1 MNEPKN
7 LNSPKSNNNFQNIK
21 LSKGAI
27 NFLDNQIIKN
37 GENKIIEINFTFQI
51 INAIKKLSNWY
62 CCSLLDQDSKFGG
75 FCIKYESQYGEPK
88 KGDIIQTE
96 KIQIIKLP
104 NRDSNLYFCENVK
117 KLNESKKM
125 VIDPKKIDSISKKRS
140 KSKNEPLENNKN
152 NNEKKYLSNNLKKNS
167 KNNINNKEKRE
178 NKIYT
183 YVSDLTSFTNNP
195 ILFLK
200 CKFKSVLKI
209 ITSLDKGFEGE
220 VQNYIF
226 YDTKGD
232 EIQAVAFREC
242 ANKLNDIIKIGSI
255 YEISKVGKQAIKP
268 NFKLSKCQLQLIFKT
283 NSIIDEIEDKG
294 EFDNAKKLNKSEF
307 IELRNLIKV
316 KIDSNV
322 NVFGIILED
331 KGIIEKRKEN
341 EKIVKIRILCIG
353 DNNLNKINVKLWEEK
368 AEPNKTYSKGEVIN
382 LYYFKYKKYYNI
394 YDLNSMAIS
403 QILPCDDKEKEKELK
418 EFYKNHQNI
427 NEYIDMNY
435 LALNSQDNINS
446 KFIKELIDNY
456 SLEFNENNNIQLIK
470 ISGTVINFN
479 LNESNYY
486 EGCIFCNK
494 KFIEVCPTCLTDEKK
509 SIFAFHIQIIDCSEN
524 CWIEFYG
531 DIAENF
537 LGINVENYQRLI
549 KENNEKYLEEIK
561 KRILYNN
568 YSFIGKYKISSF
580 YENNIVIFSVI
591 QYCKNDNNY
600 YKELIT
606 KINLIKNNVFNL
618 T

>member
-7 LNSPKSNNNFQNIK
+7 INSPKNNNNFNNIK

-27 NFLDNQIIKN
+27 SFLDNQIIKN

-62 CCSLLDQDSKFGG
+62 CCSLMDQDSKFGG
-75 FCIKYESQYGEPK
+75 FCIKYEDQYGEPK
-88 KGDIIQTE
+88 QGDIIQTE

-117 KLNESKKM
+117 KINESKKM
-125 VIDPKKIDSISKKRS
+125 IIDPKKIDSISKKRS
-140 KSKNEPLENNKN
+140 NSKKESLEKN
-152 NNEKKYLSNNLKKNS
+152 NNDQKSSSNHLNLSY
-167 KNNINNKEKRE
+167 KNNIKKESKDK

-183 YVSDLTSFTNNP
+183 FVSELTSFTNNP

-242 ANKLNDIIKIGSI
+242 ANKLNNIIKIGSI
-255 YEISKVGKQAIKP
+255 YEISKVGKQKIKP
-268 NFKLSKCQLQLIFKT
+268 NFKLSKCQIQLIFKN
-283 NSIIDEIEDKG
+283 NSVIEEIEDKG
-294 EFDNAKKLNKSEF
+294 EFDNAKNENKSEF
-307 IELRNLIKV
+307 IELKNLTKT

-322 NVFGIILED
+322 NVIGIILED

-341 EKIVKIRILCIG
+341 EKTVKLRILSIG

-368 AEPNKTYSKGEVIN
+368 AEPNKIYSKGDVIY

-418 EFYKNHQNI
+418 EFYKKHQNI
-427 NEYIDMNY
+427 NEYKAINY
-435 LALNSQDNINS
+435 LALNSQDNINF
-446 KFIKELIDNY
+446 KFIKNLIENY
-456 SLEFNENNNIQLIK
+456 SLEFNENNNIKLIK
-470 ISGTVINFN
+470 ITGTVINIY
-479 LNESNYY
+479 LSESNYY

-509 SIFAFHIQIIDCSEN
+509 SIFAFYVQIFDCSEN
-524 CWIEFYG
+524 IWIEFYG
-531 DIAENF
+531 DIAEHF
-537 LGINVENYQRLI
+537 LGINVEDYKKLI
-549 KENNEKYLEEIK
+549 KNNNEKNLEEIK
-561 KRILYNN
+561 QRILYNN
-568 YSFIGKYKISSF
+568 YSFIGKYKIPSYF
-580 YENNIVIFSVI
+580 ENNVVIFSVI
-591 QYCKNDNNY
+591 QFCKNDNNY
-600 YKELIT
+600 FKELIA
-606 KINLIKNNVFNL
+606 KLNRIKNNII
-618 T
+618 